1 MPKATLS
8 DLSNLQNEQSAIST
22 INANNT
28 VIEDALE
35 NTLSR
40 NGQTPNQM
48 EADLDM
54 NSNNIIN
61 VPHTLEDGNAISY
74 GQVLDLID
82 SLSNGAVI
90 DASFVVLEAHDQITD
105 ERVLTAGPNIGIL
118 DGGPGSTVTVS
129 ISGEDL
135 TAYEALGTTGLVARL
150 GEGSVTTRTLTAP
163 AEGITVTDGDGVA
176 GNPTLVLAND
186 LAALE
191 GLSSTGMIA
200 RTATDTAAVR
210 TITGTANEIT
220 LTNGDGVSG
229 NPTVSI
235 PTAVTFTGKT
245 VTGGTFTSP
254 TINTP
259 TLTINDNAFTLQDQT
274 DTTKK
279 VQFEASGISTGTTRT
294 LTLPDGNTSL
304 IGASVAATLT
314 NKTIALGSNTV
325 SGTTAQFNT
334 ALTDNDFATLAGS
347 ETLTNKTITSPTIT
361 VRDNVFTLQDNTD
374 ATKQAQ
380 FELSGIT
387 TGNTRTFTFPD
398 STTTLVGQSN
408 TQSLTNKTINLSS
421 NTLTG
426 TTAQFNTALSDNDFA
441 TLAGSETLTNKT
453 ISGSSNTIT
462 NIGGTS
468 IRMGSDAQGDVLY
481 FNGTDY
487 VRLGA
492 GTSGNFLKTQGAGA
506 NPTWA
511 AVPGGGDLLAANNLS
526 DLSNTATGRSNIG
539 AFKRT
544 VATPV
549 ATTSGSTA
557 SFTGLP
563 SGITQFRV
571 IFNGVSTNGT
581 NPVLI
586 QIGDSGGFATT
597 GYVSENALPL
607 IGGSN
612 FGNTSTSGFY
622 PTAVAASSVIVGF
635 ADFTLLSA
643 ATNTWIMT
651 SLITS
656 DSANIV
662 MGVGT
667 KTLSGTLTQ
676 IRLSTADTF
685 DAGSVGLHYDSP

>member
-28 VIEDALE
+28 VIEDSFE

-54 NSNNIIN
+54 NSNNILN
-61 VPHTLEDGNAISY
+61 VPFTTQDGNAVNY

-82 SLSNGAVI
+82 SLENGAVI
-90 DASFVVLEAHDQITD
+90 DASFVVLDAHDQITD
-105 ERVLTAGPNIGIL
+105 ERVLTAGTNISVV
-118 DGGPGSTVTVS
+118 DGGPGSTVTVGV
-129 ISGEDL
+129 SGDDL
-135 TAYEALGTTGLVARL
+135 NAYEALATTGLVSRA
-150 GEGSVTTRTLTAP
+150 GSGSVNTRTLTAP
-163 AEGITVTDGDGVA
+163 AAGITVTDGDGVA

-191 GLSSTGMIA
+191 GLSSTGIIA

-235 PTAVTFTGKT
+235 PSAVTFTGKT
-245 VTGGTFTSP
+245 ITGGTYTSP

-259 TLTINDNAFTLQDQT
+259 TLTVNDNAFTIRDQT
-274 DTTKK
+274 DNTKQ
-279 VQFEASGISTGTTRT
+279 VQFEASGIATGTTRT
-294 LTLPDGNTSL
+294 LTLPDGNTAL

-347 ETLTNKTITSPTIT
+347 ETLTNKT
-361 VRDNVFTLQDNTD
+361 VN
-374 ATKQAQ
+374 
-380 FELSGIT
+380 
-387 TGNTRTFTFPD
+387 
-398 STTTLVGQSN
+398 
-408 TQSLTNKTINLSS
+408 LTN
-421 NTLTG
+421 NTLSG

-453 ISGSSNTIT
+453 INLTSNTLTGTRAQFNTALSDDNFATLTGTETLTNKTLTSPVIT
-462 NIGGTS
+462 SPVLT
-468 IRMGSDAQGDVLY
+468 MGSDAQGDVLY
-481 FNGTDY
+481 HNGTQY
-487 VRLGA
+487 VRLGP
-492 GTSGNFLKTQGAGA
+492 GTSGQFLKTQGAAA

-526 DLSNTATGRSNIG
+526 DLSNVATGRSNIG

-544 VATPV
+544 VVTPV
-549 ATTSGSTA
+549 ATTSGSSV
-557 SFTGLP
+557 SFTSLP
-563 SGITQFRV
+563 TGITQFQV
-571 IFNGVSTNGT
+571 LWGNVSTNGT
-581 NPVLI
+581 ANIVI
-586 QIGDSGGFATT
+586 QLSTGSTFATT
-597 GYVSENALPL
+597 GYSSQAVLPL
-607 IGGSN
+607 IGGGN
-612 FGNTSTSGFY
+612 FSSTATNGFLPTS
-622 PTAVAASSVIVGF
+622 VAASSNILGVSNF
-635 ADFTLLSA
+635 YLFNT
-643 ATNTWIMT
+643 TNTWIMT
-651 SLITS
+651 SMVTS
-656 DSANIV
+656 DATNITYATGFKV
-662 MGVGT
+662 
-667 KTLSGTLTQ
+667 LTTALDG
-676 IRLSTADTF
+676 IRIITTDTF
-685 DAGSVGLHYDSP
+685 DQGSVAIAYDSP